1 MRTETCHFWLGKFK
15 SEEDYFDFVGEDESY
30 YENDDD
36 IEDKYISE
44 FAKSQG
50 ENFLDHDFIESGF
63 ENEDIPFEEKF
74 LQYSYAEEWIVEAKQ
89 RLVPQNQNS
98 EEINTVVFIS
108 KDQIKKPV
116 SVTNSK
122 FDLFYIGEIEY
133 EI

>member
-1 MRTETCHFWLGKFK
+1 MRTETYHFWLGKFETEK
-15 SEEDYFDFVGEDESY
+15 DYFDFVGEDESY
-30 YENDDD
+30 YENEDD

-50 ENFLDHDFIESGF
+50 ENFLDHDFMESGY
-63 ENEDIPFEEKF
+63 ENEDILFEEKF
-74 LQYSYAEEWIVEAKQ
+74 LEYSYAEEWIVEAKQ
-89 RLVPQNQNS
+89 MLIPLNQNL

-108 KDQIKKPV
+108 KNQIKKPV
-116 SVTNSK
+116 SVMNSK